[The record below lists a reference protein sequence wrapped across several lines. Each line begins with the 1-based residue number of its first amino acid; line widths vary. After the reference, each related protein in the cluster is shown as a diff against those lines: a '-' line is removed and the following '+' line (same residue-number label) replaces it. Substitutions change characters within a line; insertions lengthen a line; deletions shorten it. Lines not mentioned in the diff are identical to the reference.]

1 MDKIRYIID
10 SRKLKSYLEFF
21 SCESIDSTLAFQK
34 NNEKISKNNLQNIS
48 VSVIIKKE
56 EVIKYN
62 LKV

>member
-48 VSVIIKKE
+48 ESVIIKKE
-56 EVIKYN
+56 AVIKYN